1 MKNNINFDQDFL
13 DAILHLKENI
23 ESNFNVNIISDISMN
38 ILNKY
43 SSDFNV
49 QSRNLIMNLVA
60 MDMGEDFELSKNEC
74 LDIVKNILNMLDK
87 SKP

>member
-1 MKNNINFDQDFL
+1 MKNNIDFDQGFL
-13 DAILHLKENI
+13 EALLYLKENI
-23 ESNFNVNIISDISMN
+23 ESNFNVNMVSDMSMN

-43 SSDFNV
+43 SSDFNA
-49 QSRNLIMNLVA
+49 QSRNLIMNLIA

-74 LDIVKNILNMLDK
+74 LDIVKSILKMLE